1 VFAFLFASKM
11 HLACTQRPQNAQG
24 ARTHARAR
32 TRACARTHIHARA
45 RTLAH
50 TRCTRSRE
58 TGLYAHF
65 VSGIALAVAR
75 FLLTYVD
82 FAVNFARL
90 DLPVVEGTRQ
100 NWDAGHS
107 SFMAM

>member
-1 VFAFLFASKM
+1 MCV
-11 HLACTQRPQNAQG
+11 C
-24 ARTHARAR
+24 AR
-32 TRACARTHIHARA
+32 TRTYTHAHIH
-45 RTLAH
+45 
-50 TRCTRSRE
+50 CTRWRE

-65 VSGIALAVAR
+65 VSGVALAVAR